1 MPCGTSVRT
10 CRVHWLAAGLTVTY
24 TLSTCPWCRKTK
36 TYFTEHNVPFQYVDY
51 DLQPPEEQQK
61 IEHEMKNRGGALSF
75 PWVIIG
81 DDVIVG
87 WNPTKYDELLG
98 STQAR

>member
-1 MPCGTSVRT
+1 MK
-10 CRVHWLAAGLTVTY
+10 RVFMY

-36 TYFTEHNVPFQYVDY
+36 TYFADHNVPFQYVDY
-51 DLQPPEEQQK
+51 DLQTPEEQQK
-61 IEHEMKNRGGALSF
+61 IEQEMKNRGGALSF

-81 DDVIVG
+81 DDLIVG

>member
-1 MPCGTSVRT
+1 MK
-10 CRVHWLAAGLTVTY
+10 RVFMY

-36 TYFTEHNVPFQYVDY
+36 TYFADHNVPFQYVDY
-51 DLQPPEEQQK
+51 DLQTPEEQQK
-61 IEHEMKNRGGALSF
+61 IEQEMKNRGGALSF

-81 DDVIVG
+81 DGLIVG